1 MNFQQNNKSPN
12 HCRFKKV
19 ISSKILVENDGNYGK
34 RNQTEGRRGQQRSQ
48 GREKRSCFAY
58 LGGCSRTL
66 PVWILRHDLI
76 RFVKNWISFHF
87 ALYFE
92 FFCKICYSSYAIN
105 TVVYYVIYYCT
116 SFTFEMRKR
125 SKYWRKILA

>member
-92 FFCKICYSSYAIN
+92 FLFVKFVTLHMQLTRLYIMLYIIALLLLSRCEKDQNIEDK
-105 TVVYYVIYYCT
+105 
-116 SFTFEMRKR
+116 F
-125 SKYWRKILA
+125 

>member
-66 PVWILRHDLI
+66 SVWILRHDLI

-92 FFCKICYSSYAIN
+92 FLFVKFVTLHMQLTRLYIMLYIIALLLLSRCEKDQNIEEK
-105 TVVYYVIYYCT
+105 
-116 SFTFEMRKR
+116 F
-125 SKYWRKILA
+125 